1 MVNARAMPSDT
12 RSMRIVAQHLTAVLL
27 EARLVGMPGATPR
40 FSQET
45 LALLGCALAAV
56 KDDIEAAEMGVS
68 TTKHV

>member
-27 EARLVGMPGATPR
+27 EARLVGAPSSSPR

-56 KDDIEAAEMGVS
+56 KDDIEASETGVPI
-68 TTKHV
+68 KHT